1 MEEMKNE
8 VMETVN
14 DEVEVIDTDEVE
26 TGEGIGK
33 LAVAGAVLAGAA
45 ALGAIAY
52 KKGKGKLRDWQ
63 IRKLE
68 KAGYQVTK
76 PETEEVSEA
85 EIVSDDETE

>member
-14 DEVEVIDTDEVE
+14 DE
-26 TGEGIGK
+26 GIGK
-33 LAVAGAVLAGAA
+33 IAVAGAVLAGAA

-63 IRKLE
+63 IRRLE
-68 KAGYQVTK
+68 KAGYQVLK
-76 PETEEVSEA
+76 PEVEEVSE
-85 EIVSDDETE
+85 EEVSKEESEEK